1 MSPADTASP
10 DGIDADHIA
19 PGRRRSGRASFMPL
33 LILASVMALALSGL
47 LAGGKSRPRQADF
60 AQAQLTLKAPQRLR
74 NGEFFEMQ
82 ADVKARRDIGNLTV
96 AIDAAVWKDMTINS
110 MIPAASEERFEN
122 GKFVF
127 AYGALKAGETLTMKI
142 DGQINPP
149 LTWGTEGRISLMDDK
164 TVIGVMP
171 VSIRVLP

>member
-1 MSPADTASP
+1 MNATETASP

-19 PGRRRSGRASFMPL
+19 PGKRRSGLGSFLPIGL
-33 LILASVMALALSGL
+33 LTGLMVLALSGL
-47 LAGGKSRPRQADF
+47 LAGGKSTPRHADF
-60 AQAQLTLKAPQRLR
+60 AQAQLTFKAPERLR

-82 ADVKARRDIGNLTV
+82 ADIRAKRDIGDLKV
-96 AIDAAVWKDMTINS
+96 AIDATLWKDMTINS

-122 GKFVF
+122 GQFVF

-149 LTWGTEGRISLMDDK
+149 LTWGTAGRISLLDDK